1 MSILYSEK
9 RLYKGEEVMLY
20 LMMCYFN
27 ENRWNEMPEQQRDK
41 VLQEYHQ
48 LIQQTIAGGQHRAGA
63 MLHPVITATTIRAK
77 DGRVVI
83 NDGPFAET
91 KEQLGGYHLMECEN
105 LDEAISIASRIP
117 TIPIGGT
124 IEIRPVAM
132 LEKLT

>member
-1 MSILYSEK
+1 
-9 RLYKGEEVMLY
+9 MLY

-27 ENRWNEMPEQQRDK
+27 ENRWNELPAPQRDNIL
-41 VLQEYHQ
+41 LQYHQ
-48 LIQQTIAGGQHRAGA
+48 LIQETIEGGQHRAGA

-91 KEQLGGYHLMECEN
+91 KEQLGGYHLMECAN

-124 IEIRPVAM
+124 IEIRPIAQM
-132 LEKLT
+132 EN